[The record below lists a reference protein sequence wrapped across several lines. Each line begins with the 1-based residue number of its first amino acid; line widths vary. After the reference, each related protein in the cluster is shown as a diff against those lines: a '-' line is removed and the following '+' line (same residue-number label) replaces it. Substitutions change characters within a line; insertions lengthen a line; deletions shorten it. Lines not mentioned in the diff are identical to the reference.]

1 MLKKTALVYAL
12 SLTLAACGGER
23 VTLAKPPVALLTCT
37 DEAEAPDLPVVPW
50 ALGVMADIQAV
61 QAKRD
66 AATLDYLLAMRSAWG
81 SCHAAVA
88 GTRAWADS
96 MND

>member
-1 MLKKTALVYAL
+1 
-12 SLTLAACGGER
+12 
-23 VTLAKPPVALLTCT
+23 
-37 DEAEAPDLPVVPW
+37 VVPW

-66 AATLDYLLAMRSAWG
+66 AATLDYLLSLRSAWG
-81 SCHAAVA
+81 SCYAAVA

-96 MND
+96 LND

>member
-1 MLKKTALVYAL
+1 MAC
-12 SLTLAACGGER
+12 AACGSER
-23 VTLAKPPVALLTCT
+23 PAIAKPPVALLTCK
-37 DEAEAPDLPVVPW
+37 DEAEAPDLPPVPW
-50 ALGVMADIQAV
+50 ALGVVADIQAV

-66 AATLDYLLAMRSAWG
+66 ALVFDYILSLRSAWG

-96 MND
+96 LND

>member
-23 VTLAKPPVALLTCT
+23 VTLAKPPVALLTCK
-37 DEAEAPDLPVVPW
+37 DEPEAPSIPS
-50 ALGVMADIQAV
+50 MNE

-66 AATLDYLLAMRSAWG
+66 ALVFDYILSLRSAWG

-96 MND
+96 LND